1 MRQVLKQ
8 RSVMTATQHDEA
20 IMSENCEVLSLET
33 LADRRLAL
41 TWSDGEVSRFHF
53 VWLRQQFFH
62 PAIGRLDQ
70 TERDSLRLPDEPGD
84 LVVAECGIEGDC
96 LVVSWANDG
105 AVTRHDLV
113 WLRRNAYDREQRLAR
128 KAKQQTW
135 TGDETTGAEWLEW
148 EQVIQDEA
156 ALYGLFLRLRD
167 KGVARLRGA
176 PTRKEEVRRLADR
189 FGALRNTDFGLI
201 GEIVSKPPDEAG
213 RYANI
218 GSGSAGPLAA
228 HTDEGWRYAPPGIN
242 FHLAIENTP
251 GSGGESML
259 FDGLLAA
266 ERLRL
271 NNPEAFACLTSTP
284 MRFAAERNP
293 QERYYSHGRMIVTDR
308 DGDVVGVRF
317 SDRTLGVQ
325 DLDEDQIEPAY
336 RALRAFAIEMY
347 ADDLVYRHKL
357 QSGECHVFDNHRV
370 LHARCGF
377 DPSSGP
383 RYIQQC
389 SVDREEFHNTYRQ
402 LAEKL
407 GHMDDAKMILPNGAL
422 G

>member
-1 MRQVLKQ
+1 MP
-8 RSVMTATQHDEA
+8 
-20 IMSENCEVLSLET
+20 ENCNVSSLET
-33 LADRRLAL
+33 LTDRRLAL
-41 TWSDGEVSRFHF
+41 TWADGQTSRYHF
-53 VWLRQQFFH
+53 VWLRQQHFH
-62 PAIGRLDQ
+62 PAIGRPDQ
-70 TERDSLRLPDEPGD
+70 QLGDSLRLPDDPDD
-84 LVVAECGIEGDC
+84 LIVEDCAIEDGC
-96 LVVSWANDG
+96 LMVRWANDD
-105 AVTRHDLV
+105 AVTRHDLT

-128 KAKQQTW
+128 KARLQTW
-135 TGDETTGAEWLEW
+135 VGDETAGSQWLDW
-148 EQVIQDEA
+148 EQVVQDEA

-167 KGVARLRGA
+167 RGVARLRGA
-176 PTRKEEVRRLADR
+176 PTRKEEIRRLADR

-201 GEIVSKPPDEAG
+201 GEIVSKPPKEAG

-266 ERLRL
+266 ERLRT
-271 NNPEAFACLTSTP
+271 NNPEAFAFLSSTP

-293 QERYYSHGRMIVTDR
+293 QERYYAHGRMIATDR
-308 DGDVVGVRF
+308 DGEVVGVRF

-325 DLDEDQIEPAY
+325 DLDEDLIEPAY
-336 RALRAFAIEMY
+336 RALRAFASEMY
-347 ADDLVYRHKL
+347 ADDLVYRYKL
-357 QSGECHVFDNHRV
+357 QPGECHVFDNHRV
-370 LHARCGF
+370 LHARSGF
-377 DPSSGP
+377 DPATGP

-407 GHMDDAKMILPNGAL
+407 GHGDDAAMILPNGAL